1 MSSLNFMEK
10 LLDGVEVSWL
20 LLGGVIVSEIEAS

>member
-1 MSSLNFMEK
+1 MNSMNFMRK
-10 LLDGVEVSWL
+10 LLGGVEVSWL